1 MPTLMRPF
9 AGVDPPA
16 VAGVSGAGVRFE
28 NTGSAGAATA
38 PTASSQSPMG
48 AGTAGTRRQPRGAMQ
63 LLTIGVQADSEA
75 PAG

>member
-9 AGVDPPA
+9 AGVGAPA
-16 VAGVSGAGVRFE
+16 MAGGPGPGFKSE
-28 NTGSAGAATA
+28 NTGSTGAATA
-38 PTASSQSPMG
+38 PTASSLSLMG
-48 AGTAGTRRQPRGAMQ
+48 AAPAGGRPQPRGAMQ